1 VLLVGLA
8 AATAGCSIG
17 TQTADELK
25 VAPTVDVITLTD
37 RGDIENLLQITDRI
51 YSGGEPTTVVSME
64 RLRSLGIR
72 TLISVDGASPNVEL
86 AADYGM
92 RYVHIPLG
100 YDGIAPEA
108 AGALTKAIH
117 DLEGPI
123 FVHCH
128 HGKHRGPAAAAVCA
142 IAETGIH
149 ASDAI
154 QILEHA
160 GTSRDY
166 PGLWRDVESFLPPDN
181 TDELPDLV
189 SIASVDSFVM
199 AMASIGRASDH
210 LGLLAANGWET
221 PTDHPD
227 LIASQEA
234 LILYEGFRESLR
246 FLEQTNPYDPTM
258 LESMQ
263 LALELA
269 ERLQVRLDAG
279 DIELA
284 NQLYA
289 GVKDSCKSCH
299 SAHRN

>member
-1 VLLVGLA
+1 MLLVGFA
-8 AATAGCSIG
+8 AAAAGCSFG
-17 TQTADELK
+17 NRAADEPR
-25 VAPTVDVITLTD
+25 VEPSVDVITLTD

-51 YSGGEPTTVVSME
+51 YCGGEPTSAVSME
-64 RLRSLGIR
+64 RLRALGIR
-72 TLISVDGASPNVEL
+72 TLISVDGARPNVEL

-92 RYVHIPLG
+92 HYVHIPLG
-100 YDGIAPEA
+100 YDGITPEA
-108 AGALTKAIH
+108 GGALTKAIH

-142 IAETGIH
+142 IAETGIQ
-149 ASDAI
+149 AGDAI
-154 QILEHA
+154 RILEYA

-189 SIASVDSFVM
+189 STASVDSFVL

-210 LGLLAANGWET
+210 LGLLAGNGWET
-221 PTDHPD
+221 PPDHPD

-263 LALELA
+263 MALELTQQ
-269 ERLQVRLDAG
+269 LQVRLDAG
-279 DIELA
+279 DAKIA